1 LAPGRGFLPGTTKP
15 SGVLFTKFAR

>member
-1 LAPGRGFLPGTTKP
+1 LAPGRGFLPGITMP